1 MQEMRVGSLG
11 QEDLLDEGM
20 ATHSSILALRSH
32 MLCDV
37 AKRWEYSGP
46 PVGEPLGV
54 FLFSSD
60 VLVWGSLGLS

>member
-1 MQEMRVGSLG
+1 
-11 QEDLLDEGM
+11 
-20 ATHSSILALRSH
+20 

-60 VLVWGSLGLS
+60 VLVWAGGFMFEFGVEDISVS